1 LLPLLPQRDRLLGAQ
16 SQHDLLLRLL
26 CGAAEPEESDA
37 KQDKVFDGD
46 SAIL

>member
-1 LLPLLPQRDRLLGAQ
+1 VIACSARSRNT
-16 SQHDLLLRLL
+16 LLRLL